1 MVTDKLRSYGAAK
14 AEMGSSARHE
24 QGLRVNR
31 RRKVTPD
38 WSAPLGVD
46 RLGSRN

>member
-1 MVTDKLRSYGAAK
+1 MALSDDLRKRVLEAVVLG
-14 AEMGSSARHE
+14 GV
-24 QGLRVNR
+24 VNR